1 MPFCSIPIHLLPDKR
16 HPRAAEISIILHQN
30 YFKIWGVLGV
40 LVSYEITRGVTLV
53 VRRVS
58 ERVYKG
64 FRGVLGG
71 LGGVNSGLGGS
82 A

>member
-1 MPFCSIPIHLLPDKR
+1 M
-16 HPRAAEISIILHQN
+16 
-30 YFKIWGVLGV
+30 

-58 ERVYKG
+58 ERVKEG